1 MLDFVGAARGIRTP
15 DPIITNDA
23 LYSLSEDGFLKQLAC
38 RARLAFGCRLLPRG
52 SRVVGQTSPAAFE
65 KPSAPSATASSSRHS
80 SAASQVIIWL
90 N

>member
-1 MLDFVGAARGIRTP
+1 
-15 DPIITNDA
+15 
-23 LYSLSEDGFLKQLAC
+23 
-38 RARLAFGCRLLPRG
+38 LAFGCRLLPRG